1 MKTVFVSSTFKDMHF
16 ERDIMHARVLP
27 ELNSRAHQYGQDITF
42 CDLRWG
48 VNTGDLETNEGSRKV
63 LSVCLDEIDRCRP
76 YMVVIL
82 GERYGWIPDR
92 ELIQNA
98 VDEKTGFELD
108 DLEKSVTALE
118 IEYGALSHT
127 EQLQRTLFYFRDME
141 GYVPEMYRVENAE
154 HECKLNEL
162 KYRIK
167 KLEGGHIRSYHPVWD
182 SENSCLTGL
191 EHFADMLIHDISA
204 LMEQEWQEYAA
215 FTIYEKDQRTQWNYA
230 EQKAMQ
236 FSARGTKLKKYLTE
250 LENGT
255 NLLAIQGA
263 AGSGKSTLMSR
274 LAVILDEQGVDVLP
288 LFGGNTSMSNSAMDM
303 IRQITYYLE
312 EQLTLKHFEE
322 ETEATEFGRNT
333 TVPGIKEW
341 TQRMIDLVAQY
352 NKQGNERIVI
362 LIDAVD
368 QLFADEVRDK
378 LAFIPTNLTAKV
390 QLVFSCLDTFHIPY
404 IHGKIFTVEPL
415 DLDNRREVVQGVLNF
430 HGRELEHR
438 VIDRMIAKPAANHP
452 LYLSLAVQRL
462 LMMDKSDF
470 DNILAK
476 GDGIEAISA
485 HQIELIE
492 ELSDT
497 LEGVCVDI
505 LNVAAERVGGELAS
519 AAVRYLAVSRHG
531 LRESDLSAIF
541 TAQGM
546 EWSSIA
552 FSQFF
557 KYMRNFFI
565 MRDDGRYDFA
575 HRSIRDGL
583 LAMCEDQQLLH
594 RQILEHLKSL
604 DVRDIVRMHE
614 IVFHCYGADDKE
626 CFVHYVDD
634 NYENKEVIDLAAKD
648 AHDISVGDNGAW
660 ICAVIE
666 AEIENPRDTA
676 LLGFLLI
683 ELESTF
689 KYSQSELLLQ
699 RQIQEDVHKLA
710 ICLEKNFHIDKY
722 KISLPLSYERLGF
735 INESLSGIDNLKSA
749 LKLYQKGL
757 EIREQLVEGQNT
769 VEHRKALS
777 VSYIRIGGAYEL
789 LNKTENLYLAL
800 EMYQKAHTIAEE
812 IEKERATADDQRYLA
827 FCDEKL
833 GDIYKTL
840 GGTENLQQA
849 LEWHQKCFMIRKQLA
864 EIQRVVYSWRDL
876 GFSYNNL
883 GDIYKA
889 LGGVENLQKALELYQ
904 KSIVIREQLAEERE
918 VDNYRDLAVGYERL
932 GNIYE
937 ALGGEENLQESI
949 ELYQK
954 SLVLLEHLADEH
966 GTALN
971 WRDLATSYHH
981 LGDAYKALGG
991 TDSLQQSIELYQK
1004 SLEIWE
1010 DLAAEHGTVLD
1021 WTDLATG
1028 YGRLGDIY
1036 RELGGMENLQQAL
1049 TWYQKQRFFREKLN
1063 QEEKTADNRKSLAV
1077 CYERMGF
1084 TCEQLGGG
1092 ENLRQSLKLYQRVLK
1107 LLEMLAIETK
1117 TISDYDDYARALFRV
1132 AMHSNVDITT
1142 KQQNL
1147 QKMLEIS
1154 EMLYQNTKNDRYQ
1167 TFIEICM
1174 DELSRL

>member
-236 FSARGTKLKKYLTE
+236 FSARGTKLKEYLTE

-575 HRSIRDGL
+575 HRSIRDGF
-583 LAMCEDQQLLH
+583 LAICEDQQLLH

-676 LLGFLLI
+676 LLGFLLM

-769 VEHRKALS
+769 VEHREALS

-800 EMYQKAHTIAEE
+800 EM
-812 IEKERATADDQRYLA
+812 
-827 FCDEKL
+827 
-833 GDIYKTL
+833 
-840 GGTENLQQA
+840 
-849 LEWHQKCFMIRKQLA
+849 
-864 EIQRVVYSWRDL
+864 
-876 GFSYNNL
+876 
-883 GDIYKA
+883 
-889 LGGVENLQKALELYQ
+889 YQ

-966 GTALN
+966 GAALN